1 MTAILP
7 DTTKNAL
14 LNSAATNGFVTS
26 GTHLALFT
34 AFPPIIGTNEV
45 TGGSPAYARKVI
57 TFTASAA
64 AGSISPATGLPATF
78 DVPAGTTVKA
88 VGVCTAL
95 TAGSLLAWLP
105 AGSVARRAF
114 SVDAGGVTADQLDA
128 PGHGLSVNDQI
139 IVWASIGAA
148 LPAGMAE
155 DTIYFVK
162 TVVDADTIEGVRRA
176 GHLPSKFLSYQP
188 SWLIKWVHGWYRVL
202 DLWRATEGAWLVPKA
217 LPTLAA
223 SWQSGNPPTHP
234 ACRHR

>member
-26 GTHLALFT
+26 GSHLALFT

-162 TVVDADTIEGVRRA
+162 TVVDADTIELSATQGGAILPITGVGDGDLQKFTPEVFA
-176 GHLPSKFLSYQP
+176 GQGTYQVSSYPISLP
-188 SWLIKWVHGWYRVL
+188 G
-202 DLWRATEGAWLVPKA
+202 
-217 LPTLAA
+217 
-223 SWQSGNPPTHP
+223 
-234 ACRHR
+234 